1 MKRQDQVTRIYSK
14 YLFTMVL
21 LNSDKCIKLDEVT
34 QTSLSGDIMEQ
45 LPSEDHY
52 LINTYINSD
61 AELLITSDL
70 KLHDAI
76 NANVADQINT
86 ILRDDFLNE
95 YLTS

>member
-1 MKRQDQVTRIYSK
+1 
-14 YLFTMVL
+14 
-21 LNSDKCIKLDEVT
+21 DKCIKLDEGT